1 MKDILNG
8 PRYLLEGVALLTQPK
23 LRRFVVIPLI
33 INILLFS
40 VLIFWAY
47 SWVNGTTQWLLS
59 QLPSWLQWLS
69 FFVLPLFWSVSLV
82 VIFYS
87 FSVVANLI
95 GAPFNGLLAE
105 AVEAHL
111 TGKTFESDW
120 RDVMRDIPPA
130 VFSELRKLLYYLL
143 RAVPLFIMLWI
154 PLINLP
160 ATVIWVLFG
169 AWMMAVQY
177 LDFPMAN
184 HRVFFAEQRTRLRRR
199 PLLAWSF
206 GGLVMLCTL
215 IPVVNFIVMP
225 AAVAGA
231 TVMWV
236 RESELIDKR
245 TA

>member
-8 PRYLLEGVALLTQPK
+8 PGYLIQGVALLTRPK
-23 LRRFVVIPLI
+23 LRRFVIIPLL
-33 INILLFS
+33 INLLLFGG
-40 VLIFWAY
+40 LIAWAY
-47 SWVNGTTQWLLS
+47 SWVDGTAQWLLS
-59 QLPSWLQWLS
+59 RLPSWLQWLS
-69 FFVLPLFWSVSLV
+69 VIVVPLFWATSLV

-111 TGKTFESDW
+111 TGKTVESNW
-120 RDVMRDIPPA
+120 RDVVRDILPA

-143 RAVPLFIMLWI
+143 RAIPLFIMLWI
-154 PLINLP
+154 PLVNLP
-160 ATVIWVLFG
+160 ATVLWVLFG
-169 AWMMAVQY
+169 AWMMTVQY
-177 LDFPMAN
+177 IDFPMGN
-184 HRVFFAEQRTRLRRR
+184 HRLFFADQRARLRRR

-206 GGLVMLCTL
+206 GGLVMVCTM

-236 RESELIDKR
+236 REEGLRSGG
-245 TA
+245 